1 MSRHCI
7 KCKSKEKLKISDR
20 NSYDEW
26 FATHNCK
33 LNYKGSAGGMEV
45 AGAKN
50 IFGRSVEKYGLRYLK
65 FLGDGDSKSYPA
77 VKSIYPGVEVEKLE
91 CIGHVQ
97 KRVGTRLRN
106 LKKKVSNLGG
116 KGKLTNNMIDR
127 LQNYYGIAV
136 RQNVG
141 DLQKMKQAIHATL
154 FHVALS
160 KVNNWHTHC
169 LTGDTSWCRYQKDKV
184 TGESTYKP
192 GPGLPLSV
200 DHTRKTNL

>member
-1 MSRHCI
+1 MTEVVCTIANESMADAARDIKNKADNPDVLVDTGVSVDGTWQRRGFSSFNGNVAAISIDNGKVLDIESLSRHSI

-50 IFGRSVEKYGLRYLK
+50 IFGRSVEKYGLQYLK

-106 LKKKVSNLGG
+106 L
-116 KGKLTNNMIDR
+116 
-127 LQNYYGIAV
+127 
-136 RQNVG
+136 
-141 DLQKMKQAIHATL
+141 
-154 FHVALS
+154 
-160 KVNNWHTHC
+160 
-169 LTGDTSWCRYQKDKV
+169 
-184 TGESTYKP
+184 
-192 GPGLPLSV
+192 
-200 DHTRKTNL
+200 